1 MDKASHTWCHT
12 PFPLKIGKSV
22 LHDVM
27 PVFSKHNHLVYCN
40 VDCFS
45 GCPSSRHWTHG
56 GHPLDKVILSNS
68 LQYKDCTVV
77 TSPIR
82 LLTCFYDNFQSVVC
96 EIFYFHALYSILLLK
111 DNIPPRCSFPN

>member
-1 MDKASHTWCHT
+1 MDKASHTWCQT

-40 VDCFS
+40 VDCFL

-68 LQYKDCTVV
+68 FQCEDCTEV

-82 LLTCFYDNFQSVVC
+82 LLTCFYDNFQSAVRK
-96 EIFYFHALYSILLLK
+96 ILNLHALYSISLLK
-111 DNIPPRCSFPN
+111 DNIFSFRIFPN